1 VGFGTCFFASEND
14 INHCRTD
21 DGNLSVFFIQ
31 FNIYTKSML
40 ILDTGIQIDKKR
52 NSFNFNVL
60 GCYHLK
66 LYLFLEWSNL
76 GGKN

>member
-14 INHCRTD
+14 INHYRTE

-40 ILDTGIQIDKKR
+40 ILDTGIQIDEKR
-52 NSFNFNVL
+52 NSFNFNAL